1 MRTHAY
7 QNAPTAPALRRL
19 PARRGAGKLGAAR
32 RFPVTSMTFVL
43 AVVSAAVL
51 MLGGCV
57 NIPSMPSKVQATV
70 PASLGLS
77 ETAKTPELANAWW
90 QALGDA
96 KLDALV
102 QRTLAANPDLQV
114 AAARLDRAAAM
125 AEGAGALGKPVTG
138 VGVDAMR
145 QRYTEH
151 GLLPPPIA
159 GSVRTTANLQA
170 GVSWDFDF
178 FGRNQAQLQAALGS
192 QRAAQAES
200 QAAAM
205 VLSTQVVRAYLAL
218 ARQLEQG
225 AHLQS
230 LMTLRER
237 SAELIAQRVGAGLDT
252 QIDLRQA
259 QTPLP
264 ELKRQQQALQEQI
277 SLLRH
282 QLAALSAQAMEALD
296 GLAPAMP
303 KLPAALA
310 DAAHA
315 PLGIDLLGR
324 RPDVAAARWRV
335 EAATQDVAVARAQFY
350 PNLNLTA
357 FVGFNAIGFDNLL
370 KSGSLQGGFGPAL
383 RLPIFDTGRLRAQLH
398 GNVAELDAAVASY
411 NSRVL
416 GAVHESADALSSV
429 QSLAGQVQ
437 QQAQALQSVA
447 SARELARQRQAAG
460 LGNALSLINADMA
473 LVNQQRALSDV
484 QAQWLDSHI
493 LLIKALGGGWQA
505 NAV

>member
-1 MRTHAY
+1 MRTHA
-7 QNAPTAPALRRL
+7 PL
-19 PARRGAGKLGAAR
+19 
-32 RFPVTSMTFVL
+32 TSMTFVL

-57 NIPSMPSKVQATV
+57 NIPSIPAKNQLTEAT
-70 PASLGLS
+70 SLRLADQ
-77 ETAKTPELANAWW
+77 TRTPEVASAWW
-90 QALGDA
+90 QALADA

-102 QRTLAANPDLQV
+102 QRTLATNPDLQV
-114 AAARLDRAAAM
+114 AAARLDRASAL
-125 AEGAGALGKPVTG
+125 AEGAGALGEPVTG
-138 VGVDAMR
+138 VGIDATR

-151 GLLPPPIA
+151 GLVPKPIA

-178 FGRNQAQLQAALGS
+178 FGRNQAQLQAALGTH
-192 QRAAQAES
+192 RAAQAES
-200 QAAAM
+200 EAAAI
-205 VLSTQVVRAYLAL
+205 VLSTQVVRGYLAL
-218 ARQLEQG
+218 ARLLDQG
-225 AHLQS
+225 EHLNR
-230 LMTLRER
+230 LMALRER

-252 QIDLRQA
+252 QIELRQA

-282 QLAALSAQAMEALD
+282 QLAALSAQPMEALD
-296 GLAPAMP
+296 GLAPALP
-303 KLPAALA
+303 KLPAALS
-310 DAAHA
+310 DAAQA

-335 EAATQDVAVARAQFY
+335 EAATQDVTAARAQFY

-383 RLPIFDTGRLRAQLH
+383 RLPIFDSGRLRAQLH
-398 GNVAELDAAVASY
+398 GNVAELDAAVAGY
-411 NSRVL
+411 NARVL
-416 GAVHESADALSSV
+416 SAVHESADALSSV
-429 QSLAGQVQ
+429 QSLAAQVQ
-437 QQAQALQSVA
+437 QQQQAMQSVA

-460 LGNALSLINADMA
+460 LGNALTLIYADIA
-473 LVNQQRALSDV
+473 LVNQQRALSEV
-484 QAQWLDSHI
+484 QAQWLDSHV

-505 NAV
+505 TAI